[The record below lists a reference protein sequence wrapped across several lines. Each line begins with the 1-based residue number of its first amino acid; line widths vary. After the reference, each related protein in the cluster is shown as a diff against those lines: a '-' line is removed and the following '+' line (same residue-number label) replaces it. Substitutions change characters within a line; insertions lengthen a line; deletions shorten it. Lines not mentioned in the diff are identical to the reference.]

1 MELLILLGVCLLLW
15 FAYSVIRE
23 MDADARIREDDR
35 FMAAY
40 EREEEARALY
50 YRLVAIERTRQN
62 AIQELRRIATEAKGE
77 VIDDSCREVERRLW

>member
-1 MELLILLGVCLLLW
+1 MELFLIIVAFLLCW
-15 FAYSVIRE
+15 FVYSVISE

-40 EREEEARALY
+40 EREEEARAHY

-62 AIQELRRIATEAKGE
+62 AIQELRRVAAEANGE
-77 VIDDSCREVERRLW
+77 IIEGTVIKERSS